1 MVKLSLQAAEIL
13 EKEGISCE
21 VINLRSIRPLDREI
35 IVNSVKKT
43 HRIVSVEEGWP
54 QQAVGAEISALMME
68 SSAFDYLDAPMQRVT
83 GFDVPTP
90 YAVNIE
96 KLAFPTKDNI
106 ANVVRYVCHGI
117 LK

>member
-1 MVKLSLQAAEIL
+1 
-13 EKEGISCE
+13 
-21 VINLRSIRPLDREI
+21 
-35 IVNSVKKT
+35 
-43 HRIVSVEEGWP
+43 
-54 QQAVGAEISALMME
+54 ME

-106 ANVVRYVCHGI
+106 VNVVRDVCYGVI
-117 LK
+117 K